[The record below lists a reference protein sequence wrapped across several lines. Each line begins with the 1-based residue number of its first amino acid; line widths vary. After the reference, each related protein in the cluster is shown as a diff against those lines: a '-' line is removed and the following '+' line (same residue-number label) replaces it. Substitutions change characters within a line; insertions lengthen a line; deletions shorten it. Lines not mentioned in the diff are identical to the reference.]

1 MTAKQKANQARFKK
15 VVAEAK
21 KLRTKNP
28 KLTQA
33 QAVKQAWAISYS
45 KKDISVGANPMDKG
59 RKVEIRPASAKS
71 KKFIVWDIKSNQIF
85 ANEKFNSYQD
95 AIDFV
100 NQNKMIISGGNVPI
114 SKYNVGD
121 EVFSYQNK
129 TYKAPIAYIKFVPWE
144 GLSKPNSKDKYVYK
158 LKLKDGYS
166 NYINEESLSKKSIGG
181 MPTKVKANKGKR
193 TSEMHTDTKSHN
205 VNIRVMSGVKRKRSI
220 GDLPTYKDKDAAR
233 EIELYAD
240 NDSQLYFQ
248 MKRPILINLG
258 NKYKKGTY
266 SIEKAAKLWRYFID
280 AALKKY
286 NKEFGSRGDKWFEL
300 LNTHDRQLLALEYAQ
315 ATKDEFDLGNFTN

>member
-21 KLRTKNP
+21 KLRKKNP

-33 QAVKQAWAISYS
+33 QAVKQAWAIQINKENKNPINRV
-45 KKDISVGANPMDKG
+45 KKYIDEAKEGIKRGYYGTEYKKKRKKVGA
-59 RKVEIRPASAKS
+59 
-71 KKFIVWDIKSNQIF
+71 
-85 ANEKFNSYQD
+85 
-95 AIDFV
+95 
-100 NQNKMIISGGNVPI
+100 
-114 SKYNVGD
+114 
-121 EVFSYQNK
+121 
-129 TYKAPIAYIKFVPWE
+129 
-144 GLSKPNSKDKYVYK
+144 
-158 LKLKDGYS
+158 
-166 NYINEESLSKKSIGG
+166 
-181 MPTKVKANKGKR
+181 MPTKVKAKKGKR

-258 NKYKKGTY
+258 KKYKKGTY